1 MVSVTQ
7 VSIEIL
13 SLTTPTSVYNAYW
26 PLLYCLI
33 KNVNLRQNQ
42 SLPGFVSE
50 KPNMLAAQVT
60 IALSVHVTAVNRNN
74 DRSSWFQI

>member
-13 SLTTPTSVYNAYW
+13 SLTTPISVYNAYW

-33 KNVNLRQNQ
+33 KNVNLRQNR
-42 SLPGFVSE
+42 SLPGFVPE
-50 KPNMLAAQVT
+50 KPNMLAGHNSTQCA
-60 IALSVHVTAVNRNN
+60 RNG
-74 DRSSWFQI
+74 SKQK